1 MTEFDSKLDASARD
15 DFAIESRAIAKV
27 KFATGLLK
35 SGIFDA
41 RAQLYMLHCA
51 QAHL

>member
-35 SGIFDA
+35 SGIFV